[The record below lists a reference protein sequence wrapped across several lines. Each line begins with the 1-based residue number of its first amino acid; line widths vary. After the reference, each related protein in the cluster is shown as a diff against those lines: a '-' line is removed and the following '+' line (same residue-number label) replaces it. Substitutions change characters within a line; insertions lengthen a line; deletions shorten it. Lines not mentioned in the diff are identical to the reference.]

1 MLHHATVSIVNELG
15 NQTKE
20 KKMIGE
26 KERLVHVGLATKK
39 HLFSHSN
46 CATSIDS
53 PIIKL
58 SGASACPAE
67 IFKMK
72 FSKQVV

>member
-1 MLHHATVSIVNELG
+1 
-15 NQTKE
+15 
-20 KKMIGE
+20 MIGE
-26 KERLVHVGLATKK
+26 KERVRVGLAPQRNIY
-39 HLFSHSN
+39 FSHSN

-67 IFKMK
+67 IFKIK